1 MKKSF
6 LTAGIIV
13 LVLTTLIII
22 GSFILNPIIEKRI
35 NSTIQNNLTE
45 LYSLNDFKINVNLLK
60 RYVII
65 EDFRLEPKR
74 ETDSIEILNFEFEKA
89 TFTGISYLKLLFSKK
104 INFNQVFLSEMHLEL
119 QSTESNGKNTNPHQ
133 LNRVIEV
140 NQFVIENSI
149 ISKVSA
155 ENHDPLEFHIVEFK
169 LSNLKVN
176 NELLSQKIPFEFE
189 AIEGSISGLKYQ
201 LNDFDLLKFE
211 ELMIQNEN
219 ITISNFSIKTKYSR
233 DELSQNIQKERDHF
247 DLFISTIDLKEY
259 AISERQD
266 SILFSLKKA
275 AIKNTDFKVYRDKLV
290 TDNPS
295 IKPLYSKSL
304 RELPLLLSVDTVLI
318 ENTAIVYEEKIHSKR
333 APGVIQFSELNAE
346 IVDFSNTYSLGEKK
360 TTIDIS
366 TNFMRETPLTI
377 SWNFDVQ
384 STKDVF
390 QIQGE
395 IGNLQA
401 SKMNAFTVS
410 NLNMETEGELLKTYF
425 NINGNNHQSTIDF
438 RINYEN
444 FKVDL
449 LNNEQK
455 INKFLSTV
463 ANVFVKKNT
472 DSKDDAFKEVQAQ
485 VERKRDKSV
494 FNYLWINIE
503 AGLKKVMLKI

>member
-266 SILFSLKKA
+266 
-275 AIKNTDFKVYRDKLV
+275 
-290 TDNPS
+290 
-295 IKPLYSKSL
+295 
-304 RELPLLLSVDTVLI
+304 
-318 ENTAIVYEEKIHSKR
+318 
-333 APGVIQFSELNAE
+333 
-346 IVDFSNTYSLGEKK
+346 
-360 TTIDIS
+360 
-366 TNFMRETPLTI
+366 
-377 SWNFDVQ
+377 
-384 STKDVF
+384 
-390 QIQGE
+390 
-395 IGNLQA
+395 
-401 SKMNAFTVS
+401 
-410 NLNMETEGELLKTYF
+410 
-425 NINGNNHQSTIDF
+425 
-438 RINYEN
+438 
-444 FKVDL
+444 
-449 LNNEQK
+449 
-455 INKFLSTV
+455 
-463 ANVFVKKNT
+463 
-472 DSKDDAFKEVQAQ
+472 
-485 VERKRDKSV
+485 
-494 FNYLWINIE
+494 
-503 AGLKKVMLKI
+503 